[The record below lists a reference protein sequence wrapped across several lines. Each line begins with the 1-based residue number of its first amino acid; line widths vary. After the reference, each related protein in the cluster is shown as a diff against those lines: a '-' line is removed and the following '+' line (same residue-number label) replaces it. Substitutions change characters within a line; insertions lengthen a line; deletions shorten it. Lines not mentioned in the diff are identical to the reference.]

1 MAPLVG
7 PTGGGQAGFG
17 SGGSFT
23 GPQEALEIVGG
34 HAYAY
39 SGLVTVNNN
48 TVTSLTFT
56 TGNFLFVGQLQTTG
70 NMASMG
76 GNTIVTTDLSLNG
89 SKVIKSSWHNQ
100 SAGEDASNDLFPIII
115 PAYTIVLVELS
126 INESA
131 DRELFSTLTGRIYR
145 E

>member
-1 MAPLVG
+1 MAL
-7 PTGGGQAGFG
+7 GGGG
-17 SGGSFT
+17 SGGGPLGVSNSFT
-23 GPQEALEIVGG
+23 GPQEALEIAGD

-56 TGNFLFVGQLQTTG
+56 TGNFLFAGQLQTTG
-70 NMASMG
+70 NMAQMA
-76 GNTIVTTDLSLNG
+76 GNTIVTTELSLNG
-89 SKVIKSSWHNQ
+89 SKIIRSMWHSQ